1 MRRCINTRPVHRRA
15 FHHAP
20 PSDAP
25 CVDPHSPAAETSW
38 SEKHLTPLLGRI
50 SRATPQKQKA
60 AAAVGEV
67 IQGHGRLVHHQD
79 PRHHRSHLFHCKIT
93 RPPAFLASVRRAMWV
108 NIDVLM
114 VRLMRCLSA
123 LRQHD
128 LSSSAIGTAGD
139 IATTL
144 VIQPMSAHTTMA
156 PNVE

>member
-1 MRRCINTRPVHRRA
+1 
-15 FHHAP
+15 
-20 PSDAP
+20 
-25 CVDPHSPAAETSW
+25 
-38 SEKHLTPLLGRI
+38 
-50 SRATPQKQKA
+50 
-60 AAAVGEV
+60 
-67 IQGHGRLVHHQD
+67 
-79 PRHHRSHLFHCKIT
+79 
-93 RPPAFLASVRRAMWV
+93 MWV